1 MGVSIYRPA
10 AASEAM
16 VRDRLAHHVPAA
28 GVQTLASRSMRA
40 SCMTQHSWCRLQRAT
55 SQPVDR
61 AMRSTNLHLH
71 YIIIAHSACAGC
83 VRKGF
88 AFSAY
93 WPYEPEFTRRAF
105 RATAAN
111 AKAAG
116 LSGRNVVPYVSLGAA

>member
-1 MGVSIYRPA
+1 MGVSTCRPG

-16 VRDRLAHHVPAA
+16 VRDHLGHRVPTA
-28 GVQTLASRSMRA
+28 GVQTLASRSMKA
-40 SCMTQHSWCRLQRAT
+40 SYMTQHSWCRLQRAT
-55 SQPVDR
+55 SQPAIVECDLL
-61 AMRSTNLHLH
+61 ACAFAH
-71 YIIIAHSACAGC
+71 YVCAGC